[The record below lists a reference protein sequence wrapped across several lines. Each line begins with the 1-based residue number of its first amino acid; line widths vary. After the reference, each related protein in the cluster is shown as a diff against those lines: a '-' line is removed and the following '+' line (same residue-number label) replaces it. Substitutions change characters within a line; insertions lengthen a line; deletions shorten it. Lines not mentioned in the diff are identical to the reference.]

1 MNMLITADNIF
12 DGENLLPSA
21 TVEII
26 DGKIAAIHQQ
36 PVADAIRLPGTLSAG
51 FIDYHVN
58 GGGGKLFNFE
68 PSVQTLT
75 TMINAHAKYGTTALL
90 PTLITDSAEVMTQVA
105 EAVASAVES
114 KEPGILG
121 VHFEGPHLSLPKKG
135 VHEANFVRPIGDTE
149 RAIFQR
155 KDLGIKLVT
164 LAPENVTDEDI
175 QLLVNS
181 GVKVSIGHSNASYER
196 AKQAEELGASGYT
209 HLFNAMSPFTSR
221 EPGVLGAALESENAY
236 CGIILDGHHMHYA
249 SAKIAHQVKAK
260 GKMLIVTDAMSTI
273 GSDQDS
279 FEFFGLTVK
288 RDGDKLTTADGTL
301 AGSALDM
308 ITAVKN
314 AVCEMDLPLSEAL
327 NMASLYPAQYL
338 GVDDIMGS
346 ITVGKQADLI
356 VFNDDYQVTHTWIAG
371 ELVHQK

>member
-1 MNMLITADNIF
+1 MLITADNIF

-249 SAKIAHQVKAK
+249 SAKIAHQAKAK
-260 GKMLIVTDAMSTI
+260 GKILIVTDAMSTI